1 METSTDMQKEVE
13 RLSNE
18 LAETVREKVQAAEYG
33 LVVLEEKQQ
42 LQAQYDDLESQFETL
57 KTELE
62 CAREVSDCFVR
73 LLSVGVIVIVFSFF
87 WSVSCCNMRSMATR
101 HDAPWLSSKFVSSLL
116 WWFTEVVLHQC

>member
-87 WSVSCCNMRSMATR
+87 
-101 HDAPWLSSKFVSSLL
+101 
-116 WWFTEVVLHQC
+116 